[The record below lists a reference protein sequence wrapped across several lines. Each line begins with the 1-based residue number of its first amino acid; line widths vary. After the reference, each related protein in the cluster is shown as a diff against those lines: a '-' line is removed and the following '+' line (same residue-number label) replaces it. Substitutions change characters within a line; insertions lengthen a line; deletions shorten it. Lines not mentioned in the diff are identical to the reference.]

1 MGLIGVIAPFRLEV
15 GFGLASIFFKDFF
28 FSSFGCKGES
38 LKIFLRTIIQNRFY
52 FKGGSYASH
61 FMFENYVGQKRI
73 RHRTTMNLNDVIFNR
88 F

>member
-38 LKIFLRTIIQNRFY
+38 LKIFLRTIIQNRFSEDLGQTLVLIGRL
-52 FKGGSYASH
+52 FQIVSVLFDDNMHPAVFVRYA
-61 FMFENYVGQKRI
+61 
-73 RHRTTMNLNDVIFNR
+73 
-88 F
+88 

>member
-38 LKIFLRTIIQNRFY
+38 LKIFLRTIIQNKIFLEQTLVLIGRLFQIVSVL
-52 FKGGSYASH
+52 FDDNMHPAVFVRYA
-61 FMFENYVGQKRI
+61 
-73 RHRTTMNLNDVIFNR
+73 
-88 F
+88 